1 MPDAASGKAAL
12 GLDTA
17 ELAQFEKAFVA
28 FADGIGLRGA
38 EIHAGLMKGKTIGET
53 LGVTPE
59 RLEAIYALASRHL
72 GAGHHEKARR
82 LFGALA
88 LFAPESHAYW
98 FGLALA
104 ERSAGRTD
112 RAEAILKTVERLK
125 PEWAPL
131 HFQRLEIA
139 IERGD
144 RPAARRAFREFRAT
158 SSEDVTDYM
167 RLRVQRIAPALEGG
181 SSDHRDV

>member
-1 MPDAASGKAAL
+1 MPDALSGKAAL
-12 GLDTA
+12 GLEPT
-17 ELAQFEKAFVA
+17 ELALFEKAFVA
-28 FADGIGLRGA
+28 FADGIGLRGS
-38 EIHAGLMKGKTIGET
+38 EVHAGLMKGLTIGET

-59 RLEAIYALASRHL
+59 RLDAIYALASRHL

-88 LFAPESHAYW
+88 LFAPDRHAYW

-112 RAEAILKTVERLK
+112 RAEIALKTVERLNSD
-125 PEWAPL
+125 WAPL
-131 HFQRLEIA
+131 HFQRIELA

-144 RPAARRAFREFRAT
+144 RAAARDALGKFRTA
-158 SSEDVTDYM
+158 SPADVTDYM
-167 RLRVQRIAPALEGG
+167 RRRIERIAPALEGG
-181 SSDHRDV
+181 TAR